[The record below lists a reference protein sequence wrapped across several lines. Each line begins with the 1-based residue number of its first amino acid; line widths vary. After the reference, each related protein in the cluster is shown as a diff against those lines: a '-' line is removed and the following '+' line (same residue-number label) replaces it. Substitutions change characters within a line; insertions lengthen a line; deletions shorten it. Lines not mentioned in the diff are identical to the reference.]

1 MPNKTYEANI
11 QQATHIQQAW
21 SRLPAPK
28 RGEVIRVMGQQLR
41 ALQPAIAEAIM
52 HEAKKKKRKGRGQ
65 KFIGDLT
72 K

>member
-52 HEAKKKKRKGRGQ
+52 HEAKK
-65 KFIGDLT
+65 
-72 K
+72 